1 MTDRQK
7 SSEPERERPG
17 QLRDKDAIIPD
28 RHGKHGGSEESEGA
42 PQEDAPEAPAPRER
56 DDTDRTKR

>member
-1 MTDRQK
+1 MTDHEK

-17 QLRDKDAIIPD
+17 QLRDKNAIIPD

-42 PQEDAPEAPAPRER
+42 PQEDVREAPPPRER
-56 DDTDRTKR
+56 DDTDRMKR